1 LPAVGVP
8 SHILDLPFTTHAAH
22 ARGFAL
28 SGARA
33 RVILVCAVA
42 LALMTTLGRAPIAHA
57 LSVHLNLAV
66 VKAHLPHS
74 RAGREAPEH
83 EFGGGRP
90 PAAPQARGWAR
101 GGNHGTI
108 LQYSYDAFGR
118 RVHKQKRTPDGHLSN
133 NNFLWDGEVLAADL
147 DDQRGP
153 RVFVHEP
160 GTFLPVLQQQ
170 DGEVFLSVN
179 DHLGMPKD
187 LVSAD
192 GLVAWSAQ
200 HSAYGKVVAVDADDA
215 AKARYGEGGP
225 SSPFRLLGQVAD
237 EDAEIC
243 WTRFRCFDAESG
255 RWLTPDPIGI
265 VGGPNLSGFDGPPTR
280 NVDPQ
285 GLSSPHSDN
294 RQFESRSEAK
304 DAAYA
309 RAGIS
314 PGTAPDAAWEVG
326 NDSKRRGEQGY
337 LYTEDTGAH
346 GNYEQFE
353 TERGSRVIAE
363 HTNDGQGHFHAGQP
377 KADPSRDAVDF
388 GWGGKAQEAERYQQ
402 VDGRHHYYYPP

>member
-255 RWLTPDPIGI
+255 RWLTPDPLG
-265 VGGPNLSGFDGPPTR
+265 VDGGLNLSGFDGAPTR
-280 NVDPQ
+280 VVDPR
-285 GLSSPHSDN
+285 GLTVAGPAHGPPDRVDAVLDESARGSGNFGSVHRLTEAEALSAGERWVGPGYQEMGGPGTGVFRSADGT
-294 RQFESRSEAK
+294 RQFRVDEGS
-304 DAAYA
+304 
-309 RAGIS
+309 I
-314 PGTAPDAAWEVG
+314 
-326 NDSKRRGEQGY
+326 
-337 LYTEDTGAH
+337 TGAH
-346 GNYEQFE
+346 GDVGPHVHFE
-353 TERGSRVIAE
+353 TLDPNRRG
-363 HTNDGQGHFHAGQP
+363 
-377 KADPSRDAVDF
+377 RDAILSNNHVPL
-388 GWGGKAQEAERYQQ
+388 E
-402 VDGRHHYYYPP
+402 